1 MSKIYHRKQHVF
13 SILLI
18 WLLVISFPLVLN
30 AEDALVTCT
39 GLDCEFCDLI
49 STGQRVLNWLVG
61 VLTILAVLLF
71 AYAGLIL
78 VTSLGN
84 RTFKQ
89 KAFTIFNNVII
100 GYLLVLAGW
109 LLVDTTLKALANQ
122 ELFAADGAIGPW
134 NRIECVDQPHFV
146 SDPDVI
152 DLDPSPDGQLCF
164 ENGTC
169 LTAYDADDI
178 VGSEYYN
185 YPDGFTPPDGF
196 VNITEIGNPQISE
209 NFRFCDLT
217 NCNDDQRR
225 GDYVYL
231 DPRAVAAMDEVA
243 NQLGQDLTITS
254 GFRSPGYNDLVSTS
268 LLSTHQQGIAF
279 DIAHTGGLTGEQI
292 QAACNVQGA
301 GYVYSGSNF
310 THCDWR

>member
-134 NRIECVDQPHFV
+134 NRIECVDQPTVVPLTLAELRDEAEPPHDGTFIPADPSATGPLTGSIEPIRNEDGSIDESALASLRAAGV
-146 SDPDVI
+146 NVAAWEGIDGPGRTDLAHPDVVAAFVWMQEEGRERFGV
-152 DLDPSPDGQLCF
+152 DNPFWVTSAYSAAEYEAHSPNSQHYLGLAVDFQPVPDNGVTLAQL
-164 ENGTC
+164 NQ
-169 LTAYDADDI
+169 LARDA
-178 VGSEYYN
+178 
-185 YPDGFTPPDGF
+185 GFTF
-196 VNITEIGNPQISE
+196 VLTEG
-209 NFRFCDLT
+209 RHVHADA
-217 NCNDDQRR
+217 R
-225 GDYVYL
+225 
-231 DPRAVAAMDEVA
+231 
-243 NQLGQDLTITS
+243 
-254 GFRSPGYNDLVSTS
+254 
-268 LLSTHQQGIAF
+268 
-279 DIAHTGGLTGEQI
+279 
-292 QAACNVQGA
+292 
-301 GYVYSGSNF
+301 
-310 THCDWR
+310 

>member
-71 AYAGLIL
+71 VYAGLIL

-122 ELFAADGAIGPW
+122 AHFAEGGVIGPW
-134 NRIECVDQPHFV
+134 NRIECVDQPIPDTMPMGIVREGAGAADPIQDQVTEPLTPSEGEYSHEEAATILAENGIEISSSENCSDRSNRRCTSLDGVQELSIQRIVELNEAVGVGVVITGGTEVGHSTSGEFRHDNGYKIDIRTTDAV
-146 SDPDVI
+146 NTYIENNYEPLGGNRYSDP
-152 DLDPSPDGQLCF
+152 
-164 ENGTC
+164 NGNI
-169 LTAYDADDI
+169 YWRHGPVDHWDI
-178 VGSEYYN
+178 
-185 YPDGFTPPDGF
+185 
-196 VNITEIGNPQISE
+196 
-209 NFRFCDLT
+209 
-217 NCNDDQRR
+217 
-225 GDYVYL
+225 
-231 DPRAVAAMDEVA
+231 
-243 NQLGQDLTITS
+243 TIT
-254 GFRSPGYNDLVSTS
+254 N
-268 LLSTHQQGIAF
+268 
-279 DIAHTGGLTGEQI
+279 
-292 QAACNVQGA
+292 
-301 GYVYSGSNF
+301 
-310 THCDWR
+310 